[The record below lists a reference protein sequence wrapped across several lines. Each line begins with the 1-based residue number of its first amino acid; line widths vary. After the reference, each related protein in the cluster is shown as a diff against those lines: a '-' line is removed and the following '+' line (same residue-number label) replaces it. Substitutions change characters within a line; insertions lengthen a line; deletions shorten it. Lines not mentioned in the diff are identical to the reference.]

1 MRLVYRVKQ
10 FFRSL
15 TAQSDLAQRGHVNEI
30 LDPPLAEL
38 FYRMPPSDQ
47 AHSLRV
53 LRVLEHDGQLNPDLL
68 AAALLHDV
76 GKSVHPPSILD
87 RIIVVLAN
95 QMFPHKVLKWGT
107 SEPQGWRRPFAIAA
121 QHAGWGADLAA
132 ACGASTLLVDLIRS
146 HQEPLPEEVHSP
158 RDALVM
164 ELYRADNEN

>member
-1 MRLVYRVKQ
+1 MSLVYRVKQ

-15 TAQSDLAQRGHVNEI
+15 IAQSDPTQRGRVQEI

-38 FYRMPPSDQ
+38 FYRMTPSDQ

-53 LRVLEHDGQLNPDLL
+53 LRVLELSGQSNPDLL

-76 GKSVHPPSILD
+76 GKSVHPPSVVD
-87 RIIVVLAN
+87 RIVVVLAN
-95 QMFPHKVLKWGT
+95 QMFPGRVLKWGT
-107 SEPQGWRRPFAIAA
+107 SEPQGWRRPFAIAS
-121 QHAGWGADLAA
+121 QHAGWGAQLAA
-132 ACGASTLLVDLIRS
+132 DCGASTLLVDLIRS
-146 HQEPLPEEVHSP
+146 HQNPLPAEIRSP